1 MRRTARVLAVALLS
15 GAAVAAVAPHAVAEP
30 AAGPAAEVA
39 PGAVRPGGTV
49 TVSVSCD
56 ALGGAVPETLE
67 ATSPAF
73 DEGTV
78 QLRKVPAGGDRAAGE
93 PAYRGTARISPAED
107 FEGADGTGPDTAW
120 IVDGDC
126 PAPPGGQD
134 RPWSATFDVD
144 RGPDHHGTP
153 SSCPEP
159 RDTSCGG
166 PVIQHGVRAGE
177 GGAFTGSV
185 PALVAGGLFVAGAA
199 GAAVHRLRR
208 GHSDRRG
215 RRV

>member
-1 MRRTARVLAVALLS
+1 MRRTSRVLAVVLLS
-15 GAAVAAVAPHAVAEP
+15 GAAVAAVAPQGAAEP

-39 PGAVRPGGTV
+39 PGSVQPGGAV
-49 TVSVSCD
+49 TGSVSCD
-56 ALGGAVPETLE
+56 APDGTAPETLE

-78 QLRKVPAGGDRAAGE
+78 HLQKVPGEGDRAAGG
-93 PAYRGTARISPAED
+93 PAYRGTARISPPDD
-107 FEGADGTGPDTAW
+107 FEGVDGTGPDTAW
-120 IVDGDC
+120 TVDGDC

-134 RPWSATFDVD
+134 GPWSATFDVA
-144 RGPDHHGTP
+144 RGAAHRGTP
-153 SSCPEP
+153 SPCPEP
-159 RDTSCGG
+159 HVTPCGG

-185 PALVAGGLFVAGAA
+185 PALVAGGVLVAGAA
-199 GAAVHRLRR
+199 GAAVHRLRQ
-208 GHSDRRG
+208 GHSDRHG